1 MRVRMAV
8 FTALLILVTASLS
21 SGMVYADDTLPQIRV
36 YPPPSRDFPLKIY
49 VYQTDY
55 DELNNREFR
64 CPAHSS
70 LVELFYMVQRDLY
83 NSILR
88 FVEEYPEYRELALLS
103 FVNTSDPD
111 QADITFRV
119 VISASNSSYVL
130 HGEDIPYQ
138 IYIECDEINETNI
151 HGARNV
157 IFHEFMHSLGIGH
170 PVNAYLTSRGEGEL
184 MAGND
189 PTIDMYP
196 TTLDLYA
203 LYKVFFD
210 NIREEKIVSLPS
222 SIEYKMVI
230 PYNVELKRLREE
242 EDYLWSKLR
251 EANDLLTELQDENRK
266 LRRENEDLRDENE
279 RLRQV
284 VQDLDIKIQ
293 LMQQVLDRCQAD
305 RERLDERVTKL
316 EDELKLCHD
325 LGMELARKC
334 NETIKDLVTKY
345 NSLNKNYSLCLNY
358 LKEYREACEAAL
370 EETQFR
376 YRMLIY
382 VITGIAM
389 AFMAAFYI
397 YGRRKYGIT

>member
-8 FTALLILVTASLS
+8 FIVLLILVTASLNS
-21 SGMVYADDTLPQIRV
+21 ATVYADNMLPQIEV
-36 YPPPSRDFPLKIY
+36 YPPPSRDFPLKVY

-70 LVELFYMVQRDLY
+70 LVELFYIVQRDLY

-88 FVEEYPEYRELALLS
+88 FVEEYPEYRKLVLLS

-130 HGEDIPYQ
+130 HGEGIPYQ

-170 PVNAYLTSRGEGEL
+170 PVNVYLTSRGEGEL

-266 LRRENEDLRDENE
+266 LR
-279 RLRQV
+279 QV
-284 VQDLDIKIQ
+284 VEDLDIKIQ
-293 LMQQVLDRCQAD
+293 LMQQVLDRCQKD
-305 RERLDERVTKL
+305 RERLDERVYEL
-316 EDELKLCHD
+316 EDKLKLCHD
-325 LGMELARKC
+325 LGMEFARRC